1 MIHVFVLIISI
12 KEYNVLVKAFTLFV
26 KGLRKCIG
34 LLRYVCLLYVVLG
47 WLAYDGKMVRV

>member
-12 KEYNVLVKAFTLFV
+12 KEYNVLVKGFTLFV

-47 WLAYDGKMVRV
+47 WFAYDGKMVRV